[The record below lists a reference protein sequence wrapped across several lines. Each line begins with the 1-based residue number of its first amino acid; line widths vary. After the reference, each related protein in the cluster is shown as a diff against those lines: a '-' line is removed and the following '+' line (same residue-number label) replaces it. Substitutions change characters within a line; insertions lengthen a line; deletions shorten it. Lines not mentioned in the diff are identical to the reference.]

1 MPVVALVGGVGVGK
15 TYLGRILKEKISS
28 AVFIEEDTT
37 KNLFL
42 NEFYSDMH
50 KWGFHS
56 RISMLAMVLSTTA
69 GAYGLDNIVILDRCV
84 DELIVFA
91 TKEYED
97 GNLTEKEFTLY
108 KQLYYGILETLPRP
122 DVFVYFRC
130 KPQTSYQR
138 IHQRGRD
145 CEKGVSLAF
154 CEDVIRRYDMWR
166 KRLVSDKVLDIDT
179 DQPLNISKII
189 RDIYVLANT

>member
-1 MPVVALVGGVGVGK
+1 MPVIALVGGVGVGK
-15 TYLGRILKEKISS
+15 TYLGRILKEKIPS

-37 KNLFL
+37 KNLYL

-69 GAYGLDNIVILDRCV
+69 GAYSQDNIVILDRCV

-97 GNLTEKEFTLY
+97 GNLTEKEFALY
-108 KQLYYGILETLPRP
+108 KQLYHGILETLPRP
-122 DVFVYFRC
+122 DAFVYFRC
-130 KPQTSYQR
+130 KPQTAYQR

-145 CEKGVSLAF
+145 CEKEVSLAF
-154 CEDVIRRYDMWR
+154 CEDVIRRYDTWR
-166 KRLVSDKVLDIDT
+166 KQLVSEKVLDIDT
-179 DQPLNISKII
+179 DQTLDISEII
-189 RDIYVLANT
+189 RDIYALANT

>member
-1 MPVVALVGGVGVGK
+1 MPVIALVGGVGVGK
-15 TYLGRILKEKISS
+15 TYWGRKLNEEIPS

-37 KNLFL
+37 KNMYL

-69 GAYGLDNIVILDRCV
+69 DAYSQNGIVILDRIV

-97 GNLTEKEFTLY
+97 GNLTEKEFALY
-108 KQLYYGILETLPRP
+108 KQLYHGILKALPRP

-130 KPQTSYQR
+130 KPQTAYQR

-154 CEDVIRRYDMWR
+154 CEDVIRRYDIWR
-166 KRLVSDKVLDIDT
+166 NQLVSDKVLDIDT
-179 DQPLNISKII
+179 DHNLDISQII
-189 RDIYVLANT
+189 HDIFALANT